1 MSIVETY
8 YLIDFENVHED
19 GLSGS
24 ENLGKHDHV
33 HLFSTKNA
41 PKISIEKLTNFN
53 SVDLSFHEI
62 SVGNQSLDMHLVSY
76 LGYLIGINVNNK
88 FKYVIISN
96 DSDYDNI
103 ISFWKN
109 QNKSLVIRQNK
120 ISNLSNTQ
128 NQAKQRTSS
137 DDKTNRS
144 STNNTDFLKK
154 KTQLNSN
161 IQRAVSSAGY
171 SAPTSNRVASIVV
184 KHYGEDKVLSNVHN
198 ELRNSYS
205 DYLNLY
211 NIIKPLITQFLPSST
226 KNTVNPSNQNEIQQ
240 TLSKAGF
247 DNNIILYITNVI
259 SKHHNEKNIKNTIY
273 KSLVAKYGQ
282 NQGLNIY
289 NHIKKNYN
297 IYP

>member
-24 ENLGKHDHV
+24 EKLGKHDHV

-62 SVGNQSLDMHLVSY
+62 SIGNQSLDMHLVSY
-76 LGYLIGINVNNK
+76 LGYLIGINANNK
-88 FKYVIISN
+88 YKYVIISN

-103 ISFWKN
+103 ISFWKK
-109 QNKSLVIRQNK
+109 QNNSNVARQNK
-120 ISNLSNTQ
+120 ISNLSGTQ
-128 NQAKQRTSS
+128 NQAKQQTSS
-137 DDKTNRS
+137 TDKANSS
-144 STNNTDFLKK
+144 STKNNTNSSQK

-161 IQRAVSSAGY
+161 IQRAVSNAGY
-171 SAPTSNRVASIVV
+171 SASISSRVASIVV
-184 KHYGEDKVLSNVHN
+184 KHYGEDKIVSNVHN
-198 ELRNSYS
+198 ELRNKYS

-211 NIIKPLITQFLPSST
+211 KIIKPLINQFSK
-226 KNTVNPSNQNEIQQ
+226 KNIENTNNSLNQNEIQK
-240 TLSKAGF
+240 TLSNAGF
-247 DNNIILYITNVI
+247 GKKVIIYTTSVI
-259 SKHHNEKNIKNTIY
+259 SKYHNDKNNKNTIY

-282 NQGLNIY
+282 SQGLNIY
-289 NHIKKNYN
+289 NHIKK
-297 IYP
+297 IL

>member
-24 ENLGKHDHV
+24 EKLGKHDHV

-103 ISFWKN
+103 ISFWKK
-109 QNKSLVIRQNK
+109 QNNSNVTRQNK
-120 ISNLSNTQ
+120 ISNLSGTQ
-128 NQAKQRTSS
+128 NQAKQQTSS
-137 DDKTNRS
+137 TDKANGS
-144 STNNTDFLKK
+144 STKNNTNSSQK

-171 SAPTSNRVASIVV
+171 SASTSNKVASIVV
-184 KHYGEDKVLSNVHN
+184 KHYGEDKIVSNVHN
-198 ELRNSYS
+198 ELRNHYT

-211 NIIKPLITQFLPSST
+211 KIIKPLINQLSK
-226 KNTVNPSNQNEIQQ
+226 KNIENTNNSLNQNEIQK
-240 TLSKAGF
+240 TLSNAGF
-247 DNNIILYITNVI
+247 GKKVIIYTTSVI
-259 SKHHNEKNIKNTIY
+259 SKHHNDKNNKNTIY

-282 NQGLNIY
+282 SQGLNIY
-289 NHIKKNYN
+289 NHIKNKL
-297 IYP
+297 

>member
-24 ENLGKHDHV
+24 EKLGKYDHV
-33 HLFSTKNA
+33 HLFSSKNA
-41 PKISIEKLTNFN
+41 PKISIEKLTRFN

-62 SVGNQSLDMHLVSY
+62 PVGNQSLDMHLVSY
-76 LGYLIGINVNNK
+76 LGYLIGINANNK
-88 FKYVIISN
+88 YKYVIISN
-96 DSDYDNI
+96 DSDYDKI

-109 QNKSLVIRQNK
+109 KNKSLVIRQNK

-128 NQAKQRTSS
+128 NQAKQQTSF
-137 DDKTNRS
+137 DDKAICS
-144 STNNTDFLKK
+144 STINTDFSKK

-171 SAPTSNRVASIVV
+171 SAPTSNKVASIVV

-198 ELRNSYS
+198 ELRNKYS

-211 NIIKPLITQFLPSST
+211 NIIKPLITQFLPSNT
-226 KNTVNPSNQNEIQQ
+226 KNAANPSNQNEIQK

-247 DNNIILYITNVI
+247 DNNIMVYITNVI
-259 SKHHNEKNIKNTIY
+259 SKHRNDKNNKNMIY
-273 KSLVAKYGQ
+273 KSLIAKYGQ
-282 NQGLNIY
+282 IQGLNIY
-289 NHIKKNYN
+289 NHIKKKL
-297 IYP
+297 